1 MRWKKL
7 SSDTLDLNVVV
18 IADEGDVFGL
28 VSGPPVKS
36 GGWRHNVK
44 FTSPPPPCST
54 AGRRLAAA
62 WLRPRLDRD
71 NTERLPSGRSS
82 LAAVACGHQE
92 NNDRCSDGCSQCCLL
107 MRPRLTYQSRRWLNG
122 GRGRLQNAEWTG
134 SAQFDLCFISMATG
148 RQPSDRILKEQLEIK
163 TQLLQKS
170 TVAPTRRHTGDA

>member
-28 VSGPPVKS
+28 VSGPPVK
-36 GGWRHNVK
+36 
-44 FTSPPPPCST
+44 
-54 AGRRLAAA
+54 
-62 WLRPRLDRD
+62 
-71 NTERLPSGRSS
+71 LPSGRSS
-82 LAAVACGHQE
+82 LAAVACGHQG
-92 NNDRCSDGCSQCCLL
+92 NNDQCSGGCSQCCLL

-134 SAQFDLCFISMATG
+134 SAQFDLCLISMATG
-148 RQPSDRILKEQLEIK
+148 RQPSDRILKEQLDIK

-170 TVAPTRRHTGDA
+170 TVGPTRRHTGDA